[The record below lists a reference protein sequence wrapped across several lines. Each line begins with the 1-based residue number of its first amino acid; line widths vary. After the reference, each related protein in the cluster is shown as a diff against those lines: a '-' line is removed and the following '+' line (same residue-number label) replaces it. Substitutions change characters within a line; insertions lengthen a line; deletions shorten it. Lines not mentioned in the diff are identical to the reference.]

1 MSEISRFKTRMQERM
16 TARPPE
22 IAERLLLS
30 LLPEQVRDNLSGDL
44 SEIFSAT
51 IVPSCGV
58 FRAKLWYWRQV
69 VCSMHLFFRF
79 RKNPH
84 AALKLWKGRTHM
96 HEPMH
101 DVVTYHPGI
110 SMHHIS
116 VGSGVP
122 GLLFVLGTVFIFGVG
137 IPAFLELLVISGTLG
152 LLASRVI
159 LNWHKHHALEI
170 QTLDLHKLK

>member
-1 MSEISRFKTRMQERM
+1 M

-30 LLPEQVRDNLSGDL
+30 LLPEQVRDNVSGDL
-44 SEIFSAT
+44 SEIFSVT

-79 RKNPH
+79 RMNPQ

-96 HEPMH
+96 RKPMH
-101 DVVTYHPGI
+101 DAVTYHPGI

-170 QTLDLHKLK
+170 QILDLHKLK

>member
-1 MSEISRFKTRMQERM
+1 MAAKPPKT
-16 TARPPE
+16 
-22 IAERLLLS
+22 AERLLLC
-30 LLPEQVRDNLSGDL
+30 LLPEQVRDNVSGDL
-44 SEIFSAT
+44 SEIFSVI

-58 FRAKLWYWRQV
+58 FKAKLWYWRQV
-69 VCSMHLFFRF
+69 VCSMQHFFRF
-79 RKNPH
+79 RKNPQ

-96 HEPMH
+96 HSPMH

-116 VGSGVP
+116 VGGGVP

-137 IPAFLELLVISGTLG
+137 IPAFLLLLLISGSLG

-159 LNWHKHHALEI
+159 LNWHKRHALEI

>member
-1 MSEISRFKTRMQERM
+1 
-16 TARPPE
+16 
-22 IAERLLLS
+22 
-30 LLPEQVRDNLSGDL
+30 
-44 SEIFSAT
+44 
-51 IVPSCGV
+51 
-58 FRAKLWYWRQV
+58 
-69 VCSMHLFFRF
+69 MH
-79 RKNPH
+79 KS
-84 AALKLWKGRTHM
+84 
-96 HEPMH
+96 MH

-137 IPAFLELLVISGTLG
+137 IPAFLVLLVISGTLG